1 MHWPPRVQL
10 PIYLYPPASVIW
22 PRCGPLQIVGWKT
35 NSPGILRDQWST
47 RNKRIFFFLSIFHP
61 HFFYPSF
68 FEFFI
73 PIFTFP
79 PETYILVF
87 LLKSGVVGNVFWV
100 ANTFCHTVG
109 LVFSYMSRL
118 RVHPFVF
125 LQKVIKGLAYVV
137 DHLQGCRLKSRK
149 IFMTWK
155 IPIFEG
161 KHSWNSQKILDCRA
175 KILLNLN
182 HLSILAAREMTVHFC
197 KRSYF
202 ALVIE
207 VVSYEKG
214 SDCHPHL
221 LIGPLN
227 TTIPSIPAKSSD
239 FIHSINPQH
248 KQDYFHISTFSQNW
262 ASKIK
267 IFSAKI
273 QMDLF

>member
-1 MHWPPRVQL
+1 MTW
-10 PIYLYPPASVIW
+10 
-22 PRCGPLQIVGWKT
+22 
-35 NSPGILRDQWST
+35 N
-47 RNKRIFFFLSIFHP
+47 
-61 HFFYPSF
+61 
-68 FEFFI
+68 I
-73 PIFTFP
+73 PIF
-79 PETYILVF
+79 V
-87 LLKSGVVGNVFWV
+87 
-100 ANTFCHTVG
+100 
-109 LVFSYMSRL
+109 R
-118 RVHPFVF
+118 
-125 LQKVIKGLAYVV
+125 
-137 DHLQGCRLKSRK
+137 
-149 IFMTWK
+149 
-155 IPIFEG
+155 

-273 QMDLF
+273 QMDLLELARLSKSKIFYQKGNFHIFWKVFGSLCACGGAFGMRARQIERRERSQKFYDGKS

>member
-1 MHWPPRVQL
+1 MVARKFFW
-10 PIYLYPPASVIW
+10 IW
-22 PRCGPLQIVGWKT
+22 TICPFWLLVKWRC
-35 NSPGILRDQWST
+35 
-47 RNKRIFFFLSIFHP
+47 IF
-61 HFFYPSF
+61 
-68 FEFFI
+68 
-73 PIFTFP
+73 
-79 PETYILVF
+79 
-87 LLKSGVVGNVFWV
+87 
-100 ANTFCHTVG
+100 A
-109 LVFSYMSRL
+109 
-118 RVHPFVF
+118 
-125 LQKVIKGLAYVV
+125 
-137 DHLQGCRLKSRK
+137 
-149 IFMTWK
+149 
-155 IPIFEG
+155 
-161 KHSWNSQKILDCRA
+161 
-175 KILLNLN
+175 
-182 HLSILAAREMTVHFC
+182 

-273 QMDLF
+273 QMDLLKLAGLSKSEIFTRKVTFIFSGKFSVPCVHAEELLAWERGK